1 MLFAP
6 FSRRGSLA
14 TLKDIDKRVLAAAPN
29 GKVPRVFDN
38 RGALRIPNPQVIIS
52 GGSVFFAMFA
62 VEIFRYRAE
71 LACPRCSSTNVDRK
85 FQYMGEF
92 SCRHCDF
99 FWRNP

>member
-1 MLFAP
+1 
-6 FSRRGSLA
+6 
-14 TLKDIDKRVLAAAPN
+14 
-29 GKVPRVFDN
+29 
-38 RGALRIPNPQVIIS
+38 
-52 GGSVFFAMFA
+52 MFA